1 MHSIVENAKEMVI
14 MIQGKIIKF
23 HRELQGLKQSEL
35 GLGICSKTH
44 VSKIERG
51 LTEVSQDTIEVL
63 SKRLRIEMDAEID
76 TYLRVDLLLKDWHES
91 IILKLNAKAE
101 NIKQQLEGIV
111 LLQIPDF
118 YRSNTLILTRYY
130 LLIGESTLAETLI
143 KEMDS
148 WQNLTPYDQ
157 NMLLHIKGEFCLN
170 YQKEYSEAISY
181 LKKINLT
188 YYNNPEYYYHL
199 SIAYH
204 CMDSRVLAYYY
215 ANKALHFFTKAH
227 SFTRIIE
234 TEMLMLI
241 QVEQEEQF
249 DEKDSGYPRL
259 IEMADDLGLDDQK
272 AKLLHNYAY
281 QQFRYGYYDKA
292 VENYRKALKII
303 EPSNSQYLVSLEGYL
318 NASTKLGLTS
328 DTELLRLA
336 NEGISLATKLM
347 DTMFKHYFQLHIYKI
362 QNQKEQY
369 YHYLETEVYPY
380 FKQMGYALAAETYEI
395 KLFDHYMEKEEM
407 DLANKYALPILEK
420 YRKNNELV

>member
-1 MHSIVENAKEMVI
+1 

-35 GLGICSKTH
+35 GIEICSKTH

-63 SKRLRIEMDAEID
+63 SKRLGIDMDAEID
-76 TYLRVDLLLKDWHES
+76 TYLRVDLLLKEWHGS

-101 NIKQQLEGIV
+101 SIKKQLESII

-130 LLIGESTLAETLI
+130 LLTGEGKLAEILI

-148 WQNLTPYDQ
+148 WKSLTPYDQ

-170 YQKEYSEAISY
+170 YQQEYSKAISY

-199 SIAYH
+199 SVAYH

-215 ANKALHFFTKAH
+215 GNKALHFFTKAH

-241 QVEQEEQF
+241 QVEQEEYF

-281 QQFRYGYYDKA
+281 QQFRNGYYDKA
-292 VENYRKALKII
+292 VENYRMALNIL
-303 EPSNSQYLVSLEGYL
+303 EPFNSQYLVSLEGCL
-318 NASTKLGLTS
+318 NASTKLGLTPN
-328 DTELLRLA
+328 TELLQLAKEGFSLA
-336 NEGISLATKLM
+336 NKLK

-362 QNQKEQY
+362 QNQIEPY
-369 YHYLETEVYPY
+369 YQYLETEVYPY
-380 FKQMGYALAAETYEI
+380 FKKMGYVLATETYEI
-395 KLFDHYMEKEEM
+395 KLFDYYLEKDEME
-407 DLANKYALPILEK
+407 LANKYTLSILEK